1 MALTSASVGLGFDLG
16 RCRFPERG
24 RLGAAA
30 PLAVRADSGRLRLPA
45 AEAGP
50 AVARAEAGR
59 LRLRPLAGIGES
71 YGHPRR
77 ELAVTRG
84 WLRGGRPSK
93 CKRSAAARSSAKGAN
108 RQNRSLKIMRSL

>member
-50 AVARAEAGR
+50 AVARVEAGR

-77 ELAVTRG
+77 ELALATVTRG
-84 WLRGGRPSK
+84 WLGARRRSVNGQPQRDQHPGLRNRRG
-93 CKRSAAARSSAKGAN
+93 N
-108 RQNRSLKIMRSL
+108 VQILD

>member
-50 AVARAEAGR
+50 AAARAEAGR

-77 ELAVTRG
+77 ELAAVTRG
-84 WLRGGRPSK
+84 WLRGGRP
-93 CKRSAAARSSAKGAN
+93 AEV
-108 RQNRSLKIMRSL
+108 